1 MGKCYLTKY
10 ILNNG
15 MHQYMFFYIE
25 QKYKTILAI
34 TLNASLMHVLGRAI
48 ALIMMQMCRKE
59 FILLLFL
66 MHGIYSNRRKQQF
79 L

>member
-1 MGKCYLTKY
+1 MLSHKKNR
-10 ILNNG
+10 LNNG
-15 MHQYMFFYIE
+15 MHQLMLFFYIE
-25 QKYKTILAI
+25 QKYKTILEI

-59 FILLLFL
+59 FIILLFL
-66 MHGIYSNRRKQQF
+66 MHGIYSKRQF